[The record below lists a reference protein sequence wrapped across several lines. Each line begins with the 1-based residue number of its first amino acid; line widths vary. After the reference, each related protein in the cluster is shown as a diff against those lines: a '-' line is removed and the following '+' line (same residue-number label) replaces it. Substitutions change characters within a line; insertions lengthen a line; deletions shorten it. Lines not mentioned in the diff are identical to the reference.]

1 MEFQASARKW
11 RPQKF
16 SELIGQEHIVR
27 TLRNAIEL
35 DRIAHAYLFSG
46 TRGVGKTTIARL
58 LAKALN
64 CKNGPVADPCDE
76 CEFCVDI
83 REGNSVDVQ
92 EIDGASNNG
101 VAEVRDLIE
110 NIQYAAAACR
120 YKVYIIDEVHMLS
133 KNAFNALLKTLEEP
147 PAGVVFIFATTELL
161 KIPETILSRCQC
173 FEFKPLAS
181 KQIKTQLK
189 LITERDGIEI
199 DAQSLEEI
207 AKNGSGS
214 MRDSQSLLD
223 QVVAFCGK
231 KIDSGSVEDVLG
243 IAGPQALE
251 TFMDLMADKNPALLD
266 NIQTIVDQG
275 KNLHYFCRDLIAYI
289 RNLLLVKVLD
299 KPETILDSS
308 AEHHK
313 TLQEQAGKFDK
324 DELQQMFNILARA
337 EDQMKRSSLPRMVFE
352 MAVIR
357 LMDVRPFQQIDNLIQ
372 KINEM
377 EPEPRPVVSP
387 PRHAPPVKN
396 APAPTV
402 APIETP
408 VENYSEAPA
417 EPAAQKNP
425 DATGTWESVR
435 KEIQA
440 SKRSLDHFFAD
451 SQLIFFDKTKI
462 QIGFPDPYTVG
473 LLQKEENLQHVK
485 NAVKKVCGI
494 EDIKV
499 ELEHVEKGTGNTSQ
513 PDPQPINEEKKTLKS
528 YDKNPTED
536 EILKDALDIF
546 GGMVIN

>member
-1 MEFQASARKW
+1 MDFQASARKW

-16 SELIGQEHIVR
+16 SELVGQEHIVR

-64 CKNGPVADPCDE
+64 CAKGPIADPCDE
-76 CEFCVDI
+76 CDFCIEI

-101 VAEVRDLIE
+101 VGEVRDLIE
-110 NIQYAAAACR
+110 NIQYAASACKF
-120 YKVYIIDEVHMLS
+120 KVYIIDEVHMLS
-133 KNAFNALLKTLEEP
+133 KAAFNALLKTLEEP

-181 KQIKTQLK
+181 KQIKTQLQ

-199 DAQSLEEI
+199 DSQSLEEI

-251 TFMDLMADKNPALLD
+251 TFMNLMADKNPTLLD

-275 KNLHYFCRDLIAYI
+275 KNLQYFCRDLIAYI
-289 RNLLLVKVLD
+289 RNLLLVKILD
-299 KPETILDSS
+299 KPETILDTSN
-308 AEHHK
+308 EQLK
-313 TLQEQAGKFDK
+313 ILQDQAGKFDQ
-324 DELQQMFNILARA
+324 DELQQMFNILART

-357 LMDVRPFQQIDNLIQ
+357 LMDVRPFQKIDDLIQ
-372 KINEM
+372 KINTM
-377 EPEPRPVVSP
+377 EPEPQPAIAQ
-387 PRHAPPVKN
+387 PRQAPQT
-396 APAPTV
+396 APTS
-402 APIETP
+402 APMEIP
-408 VENYSEAPA
+408 AENHNEAPA
-417 EPAAQKNP
+417 QPAEQKNP
-425 DATGTWESVR
+425 DATGTWETVR
-435 KEIQA
+435 AEIQA
-440 SKRSLDHFFAD
+440 SKRSFDHFFANC
-451 SQLIFFDKTKI
+451 QLIFFDKTKL
-462 QIGFPDPYTVG
+462 QIGFDEPYTVG
-473 LLQKEENLQHVK
+473 LLQKEENLQYVK
-485 NAVKKVCGI
+485 DAVKKICGI
-494 EDIKV
+494 DDINV
-499 ELEHVEKGTGNTSQ
+499 VLEYVEKGTAKTAQ
-513 PDPQPINEEKKTLKS
+513 PDPQPNNEEKKTLKS
-528 YDKNPTED
+528 YDKNPSED